1 MKCQKCA
8 KPAVVHLTEV
18 VSQAEGPGGEA
29 GGEGRRAVEIHL
41 CLNHAVEVGLLT
53 PAPDAAPPTV
63 IIKPEGA
70 ADSSGKSG
78 GTKMGKNTGSSGAIV
93 PAPAESSSLAVTRGG
108 AAGDPLSCPVCG
120 IQWGQ
125 FKQGGLMGCPHDYEQ
140 FGSKLVPLLKRA
152 QEGATQHIGK
162 VPRKKKT
169 AQGDRQVM
177 TLRLRRQ
184 LQHAVDIENYEQAA
198 QLRDELRQLEQK

>member
-18 VSQAEGPGGEA
+18 ITQTDGSDAGSGEA
-29 GGEGRRAVEIHL
+29 RRAVEIHL
-41 CLNHAVEVGLLT
+41 CLNHAVEAGLLT
-53 PAPDAAPPTV
+53 PSPDAPPPTV
-63 IIKPEGA
+63 IIKPEGSTA
-70 ADSSGKSG
+70 SAGKPGSPKPSQDAEESS
-78 GTKMGKNTGSSGAIV
+78 AIV
-93 PAPAESSSLAVTRGG
+93 PASGESSSLAVTRGG
-108 AAGDPLSCPVCG
+108 TTADPQTCPVCG
-120 IQWGQ
+120 ISWSQ

-152 QEGATQHIGK
+152 QEGATQHMGK

-169 AQGDRQVM
+169 PHGDRQVM

-184 LQHAVDIENYEQAA
+184 LQHAVDVENYEQAA
-198 QLRDELRQLEQK
+198 QLRDELRQLEQ